1 MNLLLRWVAAAVAV
15 GAAAYFV
22 PGIRVEGGYETY
34 FVVALV
40 LGLVNALVRPLVK
53 ALACG
58 LIVLTLG
65 LFLLVINAAMLW
77 LTSLIAQHFGYGFY
91 VDGAEPALIGS
102 LVISVVSWILSLTLK
117 DGDRDRD

>member
-1 MNLLLRWVAAAVAV
+1 MNLLLRWIASAAAV

-22 PGIRVEGGYETY
+22 PGIRVTGGIETY

-40 LGLVNALVRPLVK
+40 FGLVNSLVRPLVK

-77 LTSLIAQHFGYGFY
+77 LTSLIAQHFGYGFF
-91 VDGAEPALIGS
+91 VDGLTPALVGS
-102 LVISVVSWILSLTLK
+102 LVISLVSWVLSLLLTDDK
-117 DGDRDRD
+117 RD